1 MGRPAG
7 PDGGQR
13 GRTDVRSLCWRR
25 RPRRQ
30 RPYGPGLI
38 SPAPFAPTQ
47 PQSGAR
53 LQDLPLVDG
62 EGSGSDVELSDE
74 DLDFVQEHAR
84 SLGFLEKLNQKDL
97 DK

>member
-1 MGRPAG
+1 M
-7 PDGGQR
+7 
-13 GRTDVRSLCWRR
+13 
-25 RPRRQ
+25 
-30 RPYGPGLI
+30 
-38 SPAPFAPTQ
+38 
-47 PQSGAR
+47 
-53 LQDLPLVDG
+53 DG